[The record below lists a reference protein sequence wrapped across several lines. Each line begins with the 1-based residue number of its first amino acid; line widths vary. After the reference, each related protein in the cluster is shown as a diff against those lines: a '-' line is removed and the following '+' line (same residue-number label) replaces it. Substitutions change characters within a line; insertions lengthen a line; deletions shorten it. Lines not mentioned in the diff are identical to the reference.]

1 MSRGMKEMGSL
12 PEYYL
17 TNSLQVEKFS
27 VSWAEIDLNCVVE
40 IHGSYLVL
48 CSSLS
53 ADAEL
58 FFFLFCFLLHS
69 QYFLSEWMYE

>member
-17 TNSLQVEKFS
+17 TNSLQVEKFL
-27 VSWAEIDLNCVVE
+27 VSSAEIDLNCVVE

-58 FFFLFCFLLHS
+58 FFSLLFFVAFS
-69 QYFLSEWMYE
+69 VFFK